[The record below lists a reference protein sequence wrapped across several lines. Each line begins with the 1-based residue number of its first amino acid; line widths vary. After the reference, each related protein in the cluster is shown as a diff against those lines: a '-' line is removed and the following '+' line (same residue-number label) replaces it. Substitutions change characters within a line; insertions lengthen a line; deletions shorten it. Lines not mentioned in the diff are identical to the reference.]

1 MLLLLLSSQA
11 KEKSNP
17 SPWPKTWSSTII
29 TITDGVDA
37 RSVSHVRP
45 VLTRTGDNR
54 WNIMYSILRIF
65 LAGSSLSGRIQDDTS
80 SMSNMSGISNTSA
93 RTFVT
98 EESSLVLETLENG
111 LHHHYLVPLQVA
123 KKGRFKKKGTKLHV
137 YMDHI
142 FVAQHMK
149 LYVIS

>member
-1 MLLLLLSSQA
+1 MLHTAMVL
-11 KEKSNP
+11 
-17 SPWPKTWSSTII
+17 II
-29 TITDGVDA
+29 TIADGVEA
-37 RSVSHVRP
+37 RSVSQVRP
-45 VLTRTGDNR
+45 GLTRTGDNR
-54 WNIMYSILRIF
+54 WNIMHPILRIF

-111 LHHHYLVPLQVA
+111 LHHHYLVPVQVA

>member
-1 MLLLLLSSQA
+1 M
-11 KEKSNP
+11 
-17 SPWPKTWSSTII
+17 
-29 TITDGVDA
+29 
-37 RSVSHVRP
+37 
-45 VLTRTGDNR
+45 
-54 WNIMYSILRIF
+54 

-123 KKGRFKKKGTKLHV
+123 KKGRFKKKGIKLHV